1 MSRNRL
7 TNASSPYLLQHQNN
21 PVHWWEWS
29 KEALEEAQKTNK
41 PILLSVGYSA
51 CHWCHV
57 MAHESFEDEAT
68 AALMNEH
75 FVNIKVDREERP
87 DIDQIY
93 MQALHM
99 LGQQGGWPL
108 TMFLTPEGDPFWGGT
123 YFPNE
128 ARHGSPAFKDILT
141 AISQSFIADRDTI
154 EENRQAISQAL
165 NKPPSEASPLSSF
178 LITAAGK
185 QLFNMQ
191 DDVEGGMKGAPKFP
205 QASVQE
211 LIFRTSKAQK
221 NTFMRDQF
229 LKTTAAISQGGIY
242 DHVGGGLARYAVDS
256 IWLVPHF
263 EKMLYDNAQF
273 IEHLSWAYQETGD
286 ELFHIRIQETVDWLE
301 RDMKLPEGGFASS
314 MDADS
319 EGVEGKYYVWSYD
332 ELKSLLPAEH
342 FDLFITTYDVTPDGN
357 WEGKVILNR
366 RHSPALLNS
375 AEEEALAT
383 CRAILLEHRATRI
396 PPHKDDKVLADW
408 NAMLICALVKAN
420 ALVSRESMRTS
431 AKAAFAFIT
440 EHMFV
445 DGKLSHSWRQGQRLE
460 VGFASDYAWA
470 ARAALALYRSEPNRS
485 EKQNYLKQA
494 EEFLSILKERFAH
507 SNGGFYMTDKDADD
521 LILRPYHA

>member
-123 YFPNE
+123 YFPKE

-165 NKPPSEASPLSSF
+165 NKPPTEASPLSSF

-286 ELFHIRIQETVDWLE
+286 ELFHIRIQEVVDWLE

-357 WEGKVILNR
+357 WKARSSSTDVTPLLCLTLLKRKLWQRAERSCLNTEQ
-366 RHSPALLNS
+366 HAFHL
-375 AEEEALAT
+375 T
-383 CRAILLEHRATRI
+383 KTTRCW
-396 PPHKDDKVLADW
+396 PTGTPCSSVRW
-408 NAMLICALVKAN
+408 
-420 ALVSRESMRTS
+420 
-431 AKAAFAFIT
+431 
-440 EHMFV
+440 
-445 DGKLSHSWRQGQRLE
+445 
-460 VGFASDYAWA
+460 
-470 ARAALALYRSEPNRS
+470 
-485 EKQNYLKQA
+485 
-494 EEFLSILKERFAH
+494 
-507 SNGGFYMTDKDADD
+507 
-521 LILRPYHA
+521 